1 MRSGCPYSARALRM
15 LRTLGIPHVVQLAD
29 DEGVRQQVAERSGS
43 TSMPQVF
50 IDGQPIGGYDA
61 LADLH
66 GRGVLD
72 PLR

>member
-1 MRSGCPYSARALRM
+1 
-15 LRTLGIPHVVQLAD
+15 
-29 DEGVRQQVAERSGS
+29 
-43 TSMPQVF
+43 MPQVF

-66 GRGVLD
+66 GRGALD